1 MNFFALSR
9 NQIAGLL
16 SLVGVLLSGIFFTQ
30 CNTSSADA
38 RTEGNADAAYSAY
51 ITAYTSGTISNGSSI
66 RVRFTEDITL
76 PENIGNPA
84 NTSLFNFSPKI
95 KGTATYEDAQ
105 TIVFTPDDRLP
116 SGERYEAS
124 FELDALMEVPG
135 ELSDFDF
142 SFSTIRQNFEVRV
155 YGAEMYDDQDLTR
168 QKVVG
173 EVITADFMA
182 GDQVEK
188 LLKAVYDSGDKN
200 ITWEHGNDGIHHDFV
215 IEDIKR
221 QDEEAT
227 LKLSWDGKPVEVET
241 EGERD
246 VTITA
251 LGDFSITDVSVVNGA
266 QQYVS
271 VRFSEPLQN
280 NQNLR
285 GLMSI
290 QGVGDVRYTID
301 GNEVKV
307 YPSTP
312 QTGNKDL
319 TIFPGIKNV
328 LGYGTKQRFNRT
340 VAFRQVKPNIR
351 LASSG
356 TILPSTDG
364 LTFPFEAVNLR
375 SVEVKIVRI
384 YEKNILQFLQVNNMN
399 GSSEV
404 KRVGRPVFH
413 QDVPLSGT
421 AADLSEW
428 HRYSLDLADLIKTE
442 PGAIYQVELQFRRS
456 QSTYYCEGQT
466 QTMDEL
472 TGTGGNWDESDP
484 EVDDSYWDGAED
496 YYYYEDYNWQDREDP
511 CTDSYYTYKRNYQE
525 IRQNILA
532 SDLGLMAKRGSEGD
546 LWVFATDLLTTNP
559 QSGVEVTAYNYQQQE
574 LATGTTDGEGRI
586 QLPLE
591 SNPYLL
597 VAAQG
602 TQRGYLKLDNRSS
615 LSVSNFDVSGTR
627 VQDGL
632 KGMIYG
638 ERGVWRPGD
647 TLFLSFILEDQLNR
661 LPDNHPVVFELSNP
675 MGQVVNRQVETE
687 GLNGFYRFTTMT
699 ESGAPTGTYT
709 AKVRVGGATFTKYL
723 PIETVKPNRLKINLD
738 FGVESLNA
746 EDASYGGNLKV
757 TWLTGVTAGGL
768 RARFKVTLKQSKTT
782 FPRYSDFTFD
792 DPTKSFE
799 AEEREIF
806 DGQLDGNGEATIS
819 GTFSRE
825 PDAPGKLMAYFRG
838 QVFEEGGD
846 FSIDQFAIPY
856 YPFTTFV
863 GVKMPAGDAAR
874 GMLLTDTTHTV
885 QFRTVSAE
893 GEPSGNRNLDIE
905 IYKLSWRWWWDN
917 SANSANYM
925 SGSSSSRIASGSTR
939 TNANGE
945 GTWNFKIEYP
955 SWGRYVIVATDRE
968 SG

>member
-364 LTFPFEAVNLR
+364 L
-375 SVEVKIVRI
+375 
-384 YEKNILQFLQVNNMN
+384 
-399 GSSEV
+399 
-404 KRVGRPVFH
+404 
-413 QDVPLSGT
+413 
-421 AADLSEW
+421 
-428 HRYSLDLADLIKTE
+428 
-442 PGAIYQVELQFRRS
+442 
-456 QSTYYCEGQT
+456 
-466 QTMDEL
+466 
-472 TGTGGNWDESDP
+472 
-484 EVDDSYWDGAED
+484 
-496 YYYYEDYNWQDREDP
+496 
-511 CTDSYYTYKRNYQE
+511 
-525 IRQNILA
+525 
-532 SDLGLMAKRGSEGD
+532 
-546 LWVFATDLLTTNP
+546 
-559 QSGVEVTAYNYQQQE
+559 
-574 LATGTTDGEGRI
+574 
-586 QLPLE
+586 
-591 SNPYLL
+591 
-597 VAAQG
+597 
-602 TQRGYLKLDNRSS
+602 
-615 LSVSNFDVSGTR
+615 
-627 VQDGL
+627 
-632 KGMIYG
+632 
-638 ERGVWRPGD
+638 
-647 TLFLSFILEDQLNR
+647 
-661 LPDNHPVVFELSNP
+661 
-675 MGQVVNRQVETE
+675 
-687 GLNGFYRFTTMT
+687 
-699 ESGAPTGTYT
+699 
-709 AKVRVGGATFTKYL
+709 
-723 PIETVKPNRLKINLD
+723 
-738 FGVESLNA
+738 
-746 EDASYGGNLKV
+746 
-757 TWLTGVTAGGL
+757 
-768 RARFKVTLKQSKTT
+768 
-782 FPRYSDFTFD
+782 
-792 DPTKSFE
+792 
-799 AEEREIF
+799 
-806 DGQLDGNGEATIS
+806 
-819 GTFSRE
+819 
-825 PDAPGKLMAYFRG
+825 
-838 QVFEEGGD
+838 
-846 FSIDQFAIPY
+846 
-856 YPFTTFV
+856 
-863 GVKMPAGDAAR
+863 
-874 GMLLTDTTHTV
+874 
-885 QFRTVSAE
+885 
-893 GEPSGNRNLDIE
+893 
-905 IYKLSWRWWWDN
+905 
-917 SANSANYM
+917 
-925 SGSSSSRIASGSTR
+925 
-939 TNANGE
+939 
-945 GTWNFKIEYP
+945 
-955 SWGRYVIVATDRE
+955 
-968 SG
+968 